1 MVHTII
7 YFIISIIVVTSSC
20 VLSLELHKLMDN
32 EELQFYFGTE
42 AVSSLPDYEIVDL
55 PESLW
60 SGRESVIIDGNEEDE
75 GKYLNFKVF
84 NKQVELNL
92 YPNKH
97 LISPHSKIVKK
108 SSGNKTSKKY
118 YASSEPNFCHFLHE
132 NAYSTA
138 AISNCESTEIHGLI
152 FLPDDSFEILPLST
166 RLKFLMDK
174 GKDDD
179 DDTRSVQIA
188 KIPHL
193 IKRSTFDIQGT
204 FENDFVVTNFRHLP
218 VRKKFKKQ
226 TRGISY
232 ERPHVELGLF
242 FDEAFYKIFAP
253 FFDHDEKKLQD
264 FILSYING
272 VQSLYH
278 HHSLGRKIDFT
289 IVYLE
294 IMEEQ
299 SPDMPHAYGERNE
312 LIDNF
317 CDYQKKINPGDD
329 RHPEHYDMAVYVSGL
344 DFFAWDANGYK
355 NGVTMGL
362 ATVAGVCQEDFNC
375 IIAEFGTN
383 NQFGKPYPSAGF
395 TSVYILAHEIGH
407 NLGMVENSIVRLT
420 SMKIYFQFFRVTMQ
434 RVIPAV
440 KMVML

>member
-1 MVHTII
+1 MLHRKRVVSIVMVHPFI
-7 YFIISIIVVTSSC
+7 YFIVCFIVTPSTSS
-20 VLSLELHKLMDN
+20 VARNGGLHKFMDS
-32 EELQFYFGTE
+32 EELQFYFGTNSV
-42 AVSSLPDYEIVDL
+42 ASLPDYEIVDL
-55 PESLW
+55 PEGLW
-60 SGRESVIIDGNEEDE
+60 SGRESVTIDGSDEDE
-75 GKYLNFKVF
+75 GKHLNFKVF

-92 YPNKH
+92 FPNKY

-108 SSGNKTSKKY
+108 SGNKTTKNY
-118 YASSEPNFCHFLHE
+118 YASSQPNFCHFLHE
-132 NAYSTA
+132 NANSTA
-138 AISNCESTEIHGLI
+138 AISNCDASEIHGLI
-152 FLPDDSFEILPLST
+152 FLPDESFEILPLSS
-166 RLKFLMDK
+166 RLKFHLDIENNEQVNV
-174 GKDDD
+174 
-179 DDTRSVQIA
+179 DDTRAVQFA

-193 IKRSTFDIQGT
+193 IKRSTFDIPGT

-218 VRKKFKKQ
+218 MRKKFTKQ
-226 TRGISY
+226 ARGISFD
-232 ERPHVELGLF
+232 RPHVELGLF

-253 FFDHDEKKLQD
+253 FFEHDEKKLQD

-299 SPDMPHAYGERNE
+299 PLEMPHAYGERNE

-317 CDYQKKINPGDD
+317 CDYQKKLNPGDD
-329 RHPEHYDMAVYVSGL
+329 RDPNHYDMSVYISGL

-383 NQFGKPYPSAGF
+383 NQFGRPYPSAGF
-395 TSVYILAHEIGH
+395 ASVFILAHEIG
-407 NLGMVENSIVRLT
+407 
-420 SMKIYFQFFRVTMQ
+420 KILSTF
-434 RVIPAV
+434 
-440 KMVML
+440 

>member
-1 MVHTII
+1 MAIAR
-7 YFIISIIVVTSSC
+7 
-20 VLSLELHKLMDN
+20 LHKLMDS
-32 EELQFYFGTE
+32 EELLLYFGTDTMTS
-42 AVSSLPDYEIVDL
+42 VPDYEIVHL

-60 SGRESVIIDGNEEDE
+60 SGRESVTTDGSDDG
-75 GKYLNFKVF
+75 GKYLSFKVF

-92 YPNKH
+92 FPNKN
-97 LISPHSKIVKK
+97 LISPFSRIVKK
-108 SSGNKTSKKY
+108 SENSTTKTY
-118 YASSEPNFCHFLHE
+118 YANEEPNHCHFLHE
-132 NAYSTA
+132 NINSTA

-152 FLPDDSFEILPLST
+152 FLPDDSFEIIPLST
-166 RLKFLMDK
+166 RLKFLVDV
-174 GKDDD
+174 DNHHHHDNV
-179 DDTRSVQIA
+179 DDTRNSQIA

-193 IKRSTFDIQGT
+193 VKRSTFNIPGT
-204 FENDFVVTNFRHLP
+204 FENDFVVTTFRHLP
-218 VRKKFKKQ
+218 VKKKFFKR
-226 TRGISY
+226 TRGMDYNS
-232 ERPHVELGLF
+232 RPHVELGLF

-253 FFDHDEKKLQD
+253 FFENDDKKMQD

-294 IMEEQ
+294 IMEVQ
-299 SPDMPHAYGERNE
+299 SPDLPHGYGERNE

-317 CDYQKKINPGDD
+317 CEYQKNLNPGDD
-329 RHPEHYDMAVYVSGL
+329 RHPEHWDMSVYVSGL

-407 NLGMVENSIVRLT
+407 NLGMSHDATGNSCKKDGWIMSPSRGT
-420 SMKIYFQFFRVTMQ
+420 
-434 RVIPAV
+434 
-440 KMVML
+440 VMLI